1 MIAGWAV
8 QTGLTVGL
16 LVGLVLLIRRPFASL
31 FGAEASYWLWLL
43 PAIRLFLPTIAILPP
58 TQPSETV
65 APLLQ
70 NSLEASPISSPGITT
85 TAAHADPVNWTLIL
99 VSLWLVIGI
108 MWFAWNLLRH
118 YKFRRSVLSNSTADT
133 RLIPLSEEISREIGL
148 RKAPPIYSA
157 ADETGPLVMGVWNK
171 VIILPR
177 NFDSSFTPSQQRH
190 VLLHELMHIRRADIL
205 IAHLVLAFRALNWP
219 NPLIHIAAP
228 AFRADQEAACDA
240 AVIRYDTDAADYAG
254 TLLKAARYS
263 EPKSESA
270 LNLALTESSPSQP
283 TSLEIDK

>member
-1 MIAGWAV
+1 MIAEPIISMIAGWAV

-85 TAAHADPVNWTLIL
+85 TAAQADPVNWTLIL
-99 VSLWLVIGI
+99 VGLWMVIGI

-133 RLIPLSEEISREIGL
+133 KLIPLSEDISREIGL
-148 RKAPPIYSA
+148 SKVPSIYLA
-157 ADETGPLVMGVWNK
+157 ADQTGPLVMGVWNC
-171 VIILPR
+171 
-177 NFDSSFTPSQQRH
+177 
-190 VLLHELMHIRRADIL
+190 LL
-205 IAHLVLAFRALNWP
+205 
-219 NPLIHIAAP
+219 
-228 AFRADQEAACDA
+228 
-240 AVIRYDTDAADYAG
+240 YT
-254 TLLKAARYS
+254 
-263 EPKSESA
+263 
-270 LNLALTESSPSQP
+270 SPSP
-283 TSLEIDK
+283 RDATLSRMPSSA